1 MPELYLYGEIG
12 YEVSASWVAE
22 QLKDTT
28 GDLDVYMHS
37 PGGSLYEAMAI
48 HGLLTSY
55 NKNRGAVRG
64 YIHGVVASAM
74 AYVTTAIPKGS
85 LYMDSQAW
93 MMVHMASCGEFGTPE
108 ELRRR
113 ADLVERQAETMIS
126 AFAERTGKDKEEVR
140 EMLSEDYWMD
150 AETSASEN
158 FVDTVIEAEQAVAA
172 KISSDMLEKLG
183 YNRQRVPKQI
193 TTTAKFNP
201 MEELIKILNDSGAGL
216 QANAT
221 GSTVQKAVQAIIEER
236 DNLKAQLDTKT
247 ETVNSLNEK
256 VDNLEGELSAKKKD
270 LKSANEELAK
280 TQRKELVDEVL
291 NEAEVRL
298 TDEQKKAIDRRV
310 SMYFETENEDYRNDI
325 KADMVTFA
333 KTTGVPVGQDPDL
346 AGKGE
351 REDPTAEEDSI
362 TGYEK
367 KLDAKVRELMAEGKE
382 WDEAI
387 AMAKQLVTA

>member
-1 MPELYLYGEIG
+1 MADLYLYGEIG
-12 YEVSASWVAE
+12 YEVTASWVAD

-28 GDLDVYMHS
+28 GDLNVYMHS

-93 MMVHMASCGEFGTPE
+93 MMVHMAAGGEFGTPE
-108 ELRRR
+108 ELRKR
-113 ADLVERQAETMIS
+113 AELIEKQAETMVT
-126 AFAERTGKDKEEVR
+126 AFAERTGKDKEQIR
-140 EMLSEDYWMD
+140 NMLSEDHWMD
-150 AETSASEN
+150 AETSVSEG
-158 FVDTVIEAEQAVAA
+158 FVDTVIEAEQSIAA
-172 KISSDMLEKLG
+172 KISSDMLEKFG
-183 YNRQRVPKQI
+183 YNRKKVPQQI
-193 TTTAKFNP
+193 TTTAKSNP
-201 MEELIKILNDSGAGL
+201 MEELIKILNANGAGL

-221 GSTVQKAVQAIIEER
+221 NDSVRKAVQAVVSER

-270 LKSANEELAK
+270 LESANEKLAQ
-280 TQRKELVDEVL
+280 TQRKELVDEIL
-291 NEAEVRL
+291 NEAGVRL
-298 TDEQKKAIDRRV
+298 TDEQNKALDRRV
-310 SMYFETENEDYRNDI
+310 SMYFETENEEYRKDI

-333 KTTGVPVGQDPDL
+333 KASGVPVGQDPDL
-346 AGKGE
+346 TGKGE
-351 REDPTAEEDSI
+351 REDPTADEDSI
-362 TGYEK
+362 AGYEK